1 MAIEKNIRL
10 EPHKSRDLLVSK
22 KSNKKR
28 PKYQPPG
35 GGATSRGSGRDVGG
49 GHGRGRHAPAAASSA
64 PTTAQHHPGE
74 STGRERAIASTTYSR
89 PGRLSVTRPSHHIG
103 AGDITQNYNKN
114 LRTIQR
120 RQDYN
125 RLANQRAHPFL
136 SKLGG
141 LGGLLKGI
149 GKAGLSFFGGIPGK
163 LMSGIMTASDY
174 AKRKGSGVLQG
185 IGEFGDTDE
194 EGNPLYPTWDRYI
207 NRNTG
212 KYDDKP
218 YLGQGQSN
226 YTFDDQVATNVTNP
240 NLNLNTI
247 DTTDT
252 NYIPQNIPLEEEL
265 LNTPT
270 FAAEGGRIGYAT
282 RGFVD
287 PEEPAEDIFEIMRDQ
302 GVPIGEQVEG
312 EITDEQRAMVLDMLE
327 KGMDIETIISITG
340 VGQEDILSL
349 MGGTSM
355 APDSEDQGIASLV

>member
-49 GHGRGRHAPAAASSA
+49 GHGRGRHAPAAPSRA
-64 PTTAQHHPGE
+64 PTTAAHHPGE
-74 STGRERAIASTTYSR
+74 STGREQAIASRTYGR
-89 PGRLSVTRPSHHIG
+89 PGRVSFEGPNVHGEGIG
-103 AGDITQNYNKN
+103 SQTFNKN

-120 RQDYN
+120 RHDYN

-136 SKLGG
+136 SKMGG

-185 IGEFGDTDE
+185 IGEFGETDE
-194 EGNPLYPTWDRYI
+194 FGNPLYPTWDRYI
-207 NRNTG
+207 NRDTG

-226 YTFDDQVATNVTNP
+226 YTFDDQVATDVTNP

-252 NYIPQNIPLEEEL
+252 NYIPQNIPSEEEL

-270 FAAEGGRIGYAT
+270 FAAEGGRII
-282 RGFVD
+282 FVD
-287 PEEPAEDIFEIMRDQ
+287 
-302 GVPIGEQVEG
+302 G
-312 EITDEQRAMVLDMLE
+312 
-327 KGMDIETIISITG
+327 
-340 VGQEDILSL
+340 
-349 MGGTSM
+349 
-355 APDSEDQGIASLV
+355 GIARLL